1 MFLYRTNINMNQ
13 CKCHQEP
20 LHQCKSKYEIAIWI
34 SRLIIMTIS
43 IRLRRHIQGL
53 IPMWVLELL
62 SIRSKL
68 IFVTIQFGFL
78 RLETHMDTAAR
89 PLLIIS
95 IVFYKGRSRDNFLG
109 VVQNNQ
115 ATVNSIPNENSGADP
130 GFFLGGGALVS
141 CSTSTPIN
149 HIVFFSAEYQLY

>member
-13 CKCHQEP
+13 CEYHQWP

-34 SRLIIMTIS
+34 LRLTMTIS

-53 IPMWVLELL
+53 IPMWVLELF

-78 RLETHMDTAAR
+78 RLETHMDTVAW

-95 IVFYKGRSRDNFLG
+95 IVFYKGRSRDDFLLYLSNWFAE
-109 VVQNNQ
+109 QPTDCKQYWIFPIKTTASSSLYNCIFLYIELKN
-115 ATVNSIPNENSGADP
+115 II
-130 GFFLGGGALVS
+130 FF
-141 CSTSTPIN
+141 
-149 HIVFFSAEYQLY
+149 